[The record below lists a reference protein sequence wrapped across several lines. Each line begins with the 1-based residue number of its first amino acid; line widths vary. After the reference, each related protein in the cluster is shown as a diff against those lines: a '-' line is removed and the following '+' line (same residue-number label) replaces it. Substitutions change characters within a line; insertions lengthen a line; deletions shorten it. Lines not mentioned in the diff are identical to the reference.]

1 MTTPV
6 NPYAQGYEAAYQDMY
21 AALRDENHVRHCGIC
36 RQCGV
41 VKEVTETLLE
51 TLAGKMTVGE
61 FMCLTVALARFGPP
75 EDEGENPGYFI
86 IRWASA
92 QDDLPPLFRES

>member
-1 MTTPV
+1 MVAPV

-21 AALRDENHVRHCGIC
+21 AALRDDDHVKHCGIC

-51 TLAGKMTVGE
+51 KLADKMTVDE
-61 FMCLTVALARFGPP
+61 FMSMATALARPSP
-75 EDEGENPGYFI
+75 RDDETVGYFV
-86 IRWASA
+86 IRWTSG
-92 QDDLPPLFRES
+92 QDDLPPLFRD